1 MTISLRLNDE
11 DSKIIKAYA
20 EMYGMTVS
28 DLVRK
33 TVLERIENEF
43 DLRSYDEAISE
54 YKKNPVTYSHE
65 DVAKML
71 NLE

>member
-20 EMYGMTVS
+20 DMYGITVS

-43 DLRSYDEAISE
+43 DLKSYNEAIKE
-54 YKKNPVTYSHE
+54 YKNDPVTYSHE
-65 DVAKML
+65 EVAKIL